1 MNVVRLNQR
10 NCGDTEHLSAGLFH
24 SGLTA
29 DAAHVILNRPA
40 RECTGHFFI
49 DDSVLAE
56 AGVRDFARY
65 SVEPGAVLLGDL
77 FVDRTSPAPPGVE
90 IEFMS

>member
-29 DAAHVILNRPA
+29 DAAHVIDEL
-40 RECTGHFFI
+40 
-49 DDSVLAE
+49 V
-56 AGVRDFARY
+56 
-65 SVEPGAVLLGDL
+65 AVDGLT
-77 FVDRTSPAPPGVE
+77 RSPSPATR
-90 IEFMS
+90 SAATSR